1 MPFKAMLDGE
11 QIISFLLTEEDWAL
25 CRATSKKDP
34 DKLVLPDTRVPC
46 FGRTSS
52 KGLRHFVRR
61 AGTEPEGETAPESW
75 QHLMLK
81 KLVAEQALSLGWE
94 VDVEVP
100 APGGEWV
107 ADTMMT
113 KGNRRVVIEAQWSQ
127 QTLDEYQRRQQR
139 YTEAGIECWW
149 ITRHNMNKSDGLRRE
164 LPMIPLMMDRF
175 KESEEFIAQVA
186 SKQLTIAQL
195 VTAILE
201 EWFVDEQVGEL
212 MMYPYPCWKCGREC
226 VLWRCLWLPYAAWEM
241 DKSETSPWV
250 KDIVEERTR
259 EWELR
264 MAALQIS
271 SSKMAAKEYMAFRCP
286 GCGAVLGDNFLFGE
300 AEDRLRGHGEDTRH
314 HRVKVLTG
322 ERSSLRV
329 GNPRWRR
336 VPEELT
342 PRAWSART
350 TSQEAGSDGSSS
362 TSVSVSVGLAPH
374 QVISKLF
381 GGPWL

>member
-1 MPFKAMLDGE
+1 MPFKAMLNGE
-11 QIISFLLTEEDWAL
+11 QVISFLLTEEEWTE
-25 CRATSKKDP
+25 CRAASKKDP
-34 DKLVLPDTRVPC
+34 DKLVLPDTCVPC

-61 AGTEPEGETAPESW
+61 AGTGPEAETAPESW

-113 KGNRRVVIEAQWSQ
+113 KGDRRVVIEAQWSQ
-127 QTLDEYQRRQQR
+127 QPLEEYQRRQQR
-139 YTEAGIECWW
+139 YKEGGIECWW
-149 ITRHNMNKSDGLRRE
+149 ITRHDMNKVGGLRRD
-164 LPMIPLMMDRF
+164 LPMIPLVMDRF

-201 EWFVDEQVGEL
+201 EWFVDEHVGEL

-241 DKSETSPWV
+241 DKPETSPWV
-250 KDIVEERTR
+250 KGIVEERTQGAG
-259 EWELR
+259 LR

-286 GCGAVLGDNFLFGE
+286 RCGAVLGDNFLFGE
-300 AEDRLRGHGEDTRH
+300 AEDRLRGQGEDTRH
-314 HRVKVLTG
+314 QLVKVLTG
-322 ERSSLRV
+322 SKTSLKI
-329 GNPRWRR
+329 GNPRWPRMPEDL
-336 VPEELT
+336 VPS
-342 PRAWSART
+342 AWSARA
-350 TSQEAGSDGSSS
+350 TSQDEDSSRA
-362 TSVSVSVGLAPH
+362 SVSVSVGLAPH

-381 GGPWL
+381 GGPWS